1 MKKAAFLT
9 GCLLLTIGCTQGTE
23 TESGEAQNRDESVG
37 NEDTVDD
44 TENEYPAEEEN
55 ENEWVEDGEERA
67 EALENSE
74 DAEPMEDSTFMD
86 EAEASLEALD
96 SYTSET
102 ILTVIVNQNGITTDE
117 DSMKMYNTIVREDPP
132 QVLVELE
139 DAGIRYYQSYTVDGM
154 VYLHDGVH
162 WIEDVMGY
170 RPEDLSYTEYD
181 NLWNILERNERHFHI
196 SESENN
202 TEVSY
207 FGTEGQIYE
216 DFRRLFELDF
226 YGVDNSSVDN
236 DVRYLFDE
244 EAVLREVYY
253 EAKAASDSTYEEVIL
268 RVYLRYDDI
277 NQAGDLEPPEG
288 MEELL

>member
-9 GCLLLTIGCTQGTE
+9 GCLLLTIGCTENT
-23 TESGEAQNRDESVG
+23 
-37 NEDTVDD
+37 D
-44 TENEYPAEEEN
+44 TENVEAQYKDELVENEETVDNKANEEPAEEEKEAEPVEEGDEEEKEEAI
-55 ENEWVEDGEERA
+55 ENNG
-67 EALENSE
+67 
-74 DAEPMEDSTFMD
+74 EPMEDSTFMD
-86 EAEASLEALD
+86 KAEASLEALD

-117 DSMKMYNTIVREDPP
+117 DSMQMYNTIVREDPP
-132 QVLVELE
+132 QILVELE
-139 DAGIRYYQSYTVDGM
+139 DTGIRYYQSYTVDGT
-154 VYLHDGVH
+154 VYLHDGLH

-181 NLWNILERNERHFHI
+181 NLWEVLERNERHFDMR
-196 SESENN
+196 ESGNN

-207 FGTEGQIYE
+207 YGTEGQIYE

-253 EAKAASDSTYEEVIL
+253 EAKAASDSTNEEVIL

-277 NQAGDLEPPEG
+277 NEAGDLEPPEG
-288 MEELL
+288 IEDLL